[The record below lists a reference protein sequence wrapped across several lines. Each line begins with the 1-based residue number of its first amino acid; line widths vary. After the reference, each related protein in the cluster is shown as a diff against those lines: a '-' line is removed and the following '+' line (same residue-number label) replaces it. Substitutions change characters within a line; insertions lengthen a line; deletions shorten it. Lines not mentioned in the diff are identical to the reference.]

1 MQKLQC
7 HYNLDNTSKARNKNK
22 KKFILP
28 CLYISSSLTIN
39 LNPIPIGLFR
49 GLESIGGG
57 ADLAPPPQIS
67 ATNGP
72 IDSKIGTVVK
82 QVK

>member
-1 MQKLQC
+1 MNAA
-7 HYNLDNTSKARNKNK
+7 H
-22 KKFILP
+22 F
-28 CLYISSSLTIN
+28 
-39 LNPIPIGLFR
+39 NPIPIGLFR

-57 ADLAPPPQIS
+57 ADLPPPQIS

-82 QVK
+82 QVQ

>member
-1 MQKLQC
+1 MVE
-7 HYNLDNTSKARNKNK
+7 
-22 KKFILP
+22 
-28 CLYISSSLTIN
+28 ISPYF
-39 LNPIPIGLFR
+39 NPIPIGLFR

-57 ADLAPPPQIS
+57 GLIWPPPQIS

>member
-1 MQKLQC
+1 MEEM
-7 HYNLDNTSKARNKNK
+7 RR
-22 KKFILP
+22 P
-28 CLYISSSLTIN
+28 ISDHTLT
-39 LNPIPIGLFR
+39 LFPL
-49 GLESIGGG
+49 GYFEDLSPLGGGGG
-57 ADLAPPPQIS
+57 ADLAPPQIS

>member
-1 MQKLQC
+1 MNVKWQILGKKLQ
-7 HYNLDNTSKARNKNK
+7 Y
-22 KKFILP
+22 
-28 CLYISSSLTIN
+28 N

-57 ADLAPPPQIS
+57 GGLIWPPPPPPQIS

-72 IDSKIGTVVK
+72 IDSKIGSRKTS
-82 QVK
+82 QVELKKWRKKKFGPLLFFYN

>member
-1 MQKLQC
+1 MIQWRKIISFDFHHIPKL
-7 HYNLDNTSKARNKNK
+7 
-22 KKFILP
+22 FIGF
-28 CLYISSSLTIN
+28 
-39 LNPIPIGLFR
+39 NPIPIGLFR

-57 ADLAPPPQIS
+57 GGGADLAPPQIS

>member
-1 MQKLQC
+1 M
-7 HYNLDNTSKARNKNK
+7 HEEEV
-22 KKFILP
+22 
-28 CLYISSSLTIN
+28 

-57 ADLAPPPQIS
+57 GWFGPPPQIS

>member
-1 MQKLQC
+1 MNDQPDDYDL
-7 HYNLDNTSKARNKNK
+7 HS
-22 KKFILP
+22 I
-28 CLYISSSLTIN
+28 
-39 LNPIPIGLFR
+39 NPIPIELFR
-49 GLESIGGG
+49 GLESIGGGGG

>member
-1 MQKLQC
+1 MG
-7 HYNLDNTSKARNKNK
+7 DFV
-22 KKFILP
+22 FIEVRSEE
-28 CLYISSSLTIN
+28 CRKSRI
-39 LNPIPIGLFR
+39 NPIPIGLFR

-57 ADLAPPPQIS
+57 GGWFGPPPPQIS

>member
-1 MQKLQC
+1 MEGHAAQI
-7 HYNLDNTSKARNKNK
+7 
-22 KKFILP
+22 F
-28 CLYISSSLTIN
+28 
-39 LNPIPIGLFR
+39 NPIPIGLFR
-49 GLESIGGG
+49 GLESIGGGG

>member
-1 MQKLQC
+1 MYKVEAMHLNSKKL
-7 HYNLDNTSKARNKNK
+7 
-22 KKFILP
+22 
-28 CLYISSSLTIN
+28 

-57 ADLAPPPQIS
+57 GGGGGGWFGDQIS